1 MNGESVSQIVLAE
14 EAIIGLLLIA
24 SLVAIFV
31 RRYRLPYTVGLVG
44 IGLLISAIFEPL
56 SNPIS
61 PDIILSLLVP
71 PLVFEAAFH
80 LRMDDLRRDFGLI
93 LTLAVPGV
101 ILTTVVVGGLIFV
114 VNIGI
119 DFKVAMV
126 FGALIS
132 ATDPVAVVALF
143 RRLGV
148 PKRLQVLL
156 EGESLFNDGT
166 AIVLFSIMLA
176 IAGMP
181 THGESTLT
189 ADSGLGLWI
198 AEFLK
203 VAGGGVLTGVV
214 LGMFAS
220 QIIGRIDDALVETT
234 LTTVL
239 AFGSYLVGEHV
250 LGVSGVLAVVAAGIV
265 NGNVGPRGMSATT
278 RVVVFNFWE
287 YAAFL
292 ANSFIFLLI
301 GLAIDIA
308 DLLKNLPAIGIAI
321 LAVLLARAL
330 GIYGLSFFNR
340 DISTRWKHILYW
352 GGLRGAVALALAL
365 TLPVNVEPELLKQ
378 VTMLRNM
385 AFGVVLFTLL
395 IQGVSMDWVVKKL
408 KIVQRSAYQEEYER
422 RHARFVAGRAAFDY
436 LRRMNQQGLI
446 SEHTW
451 QRLAPIMERQNDTLV
466 EAVKQVITS
475 NPTVEAEE
483 LDTAHRE
490 ALRAQRSALT
500 GLLRDGVISEETYS
514 QLVGEVDSALTEQ
527 SYNWPELFSLGAAI
541 SSVTHLVAAVIQE
554 ADLESALASLSKLG
568 FSVARLSS
576 TGGFLSRKNVTLL
589 IGVQKGREEIAVKA
603 LQNSCKRRVEF
614 VSSPLRGAG
623 FPMPA
628 PTQVTVGGATVFMFE
643 VESYDEF

>member
-1 MNGESVSQIVLAE
+1 MDDIVVAE
-14 EAIIGLLLIA
+14 EIIIGLLLVA
-24 SLVAIFV
+24 SLVAIVVQRF
-31 RRYRLPYTVGLVG
+31 RLPYTVGLVG
-44 IGLLISAIFEPL
+44 IGLLFASIFEPL
-56 SNPIS
+56 DTPIS
-61 PDIILSLLVP
+61 SEIILSLLVP
-71 PLVFEAAFH
+71 PLIFEAAFH
-80 LRMDDLRRDFGLI
+80 LRLEDLRRDLGLI
-93 LTLAVPGV
+93 LLLAVPGV
-101 ILTTVVVGGLIFV
+101 ILTTFVVGGVIYV
-114 VNIGI
+114 AEIGI
-119 DFKVAMV
+119 GIELALV
-126 FGALIS
+126 FGALIA

-143 RRLGV
+143 RRLGA

-166 AIVLFSIMLA
+166 AIVMFNIMLA
-176 IAGMP
+176 IAGVAA
-181 THGESTLT
+181 HGKSTIT

-239 AFGSYLVGEHV
+239 AFGSYLVGEHI
-250 LGVSGVLAVVAAGIV
+250 LGVSGVLAVVTAGIV
-265 NGNVGPRGMSATT
+265 NGNVGPQGMSATT

-301 GLAIDIA
+301 GLTIDIV
-308 DLLKNLPAIGIAI
+308 DLLNNLPSIGVAI

-330 GIYGLSFFNR
+330 GIYGLSIFSR
-340 DISTRWKHILYW
+340 DISTKWKHIMYW
-352 GGLRGAVALALAL
+352 GGLRGAIALALVL
-365 TLPVNVEPELLKQ
+365 TLSAEDVSLTTVNQ
-378 VTMLRNM
+378 LRSM

-395 IQGVSMDWVVKKL
+395 FQGVSMDWLVKRLKL
-408 KIVQRSAYQEEYER
+408 IQRSVYQEEYER
-422 RHARFVAGRAAFDY
+422 RHARFVAGRAAYDY
-436 LRRMNQQGLI
+436 LRRMNQQGII

-451 QRLAPIMERQNDTLV
+451 QRLAPVIERQNETLV

-475 NPTVEAEE
+475 DPAVEAEE

-500 GLLRDGVISEETYS
+500 GLLRDGVISEENFS
-514 QLVGEVDSALTEQ
+514 QLVSEVDSALAEQ
-527 SYNWPELFSLGAAI
+527 SFNWPELLSLGSTN
-541 SSVTHLVAAVIQE
+541 SSVSHLMAAVIQE

-576 TGGFLSRKNVTLL
+576 TGGFLSRRNITLL
-589 IGVQKGREEIAVKA
+589 VGIQKGREEVAVKA
-603 LQNSCKRRVEF
+603 LKNSCKRRVEF
-614 VSSPLRGAG
+614 VATPLHSAG

-628 PTQVTVGGATVFMFE
+628 PTQVTVGGATIFLFE

>member
-1 MNGESVSQIVLAE
+1 MNGEEVSELVLAE
-14 EAIIGLLLIA
+14 EAIIALLLIA

-56 SNPIS
+56 PNPIS
-61 PDIILSLLVP
+61 PEIILSLLVP

-80 LRMDDLRRDFGLI
+80 LRLDDLRRDFGLI
-93 LTLAVPGV
+93 LMLAVPGV
-101 ILTTVVVGGLIFV
+101 ILTTVVVGGLISWA
-114 VNIGI
+114 NIGI

-126 FGALIS
+126 FGALIA

-143 RRLGV
+143 RQLGV
-148 PKRLQVLL
+148 PKRLQVLM

-166 AIVLFSIMLA
+166 AIVLFNIMLA
-176 IAGMP
+176 IAGLASQD
-181 THGESTLT
+181 STLSPS
-189 ADSGLGLWI
+189 SGLGAWT

-203 VAGGGVLTGVV
+203 VAGGGLAIGIV
-214 LGMFAS
+214 LGVFAS
-220 QIIGRIDDALVETT
+220 QIIGRIDDPLVETT

-239 AFGSYLVGEHV
+239 AYGAFLIGEHG
-250 LGVSGVLAVVAAGIV
+250 LHVSGVLAVVAAGIV
-265 NGNVGPRGMSATT
+265 NGNTGPRGMSPTT

-292 ANSFIFLLI
+292 ANSLIFLLI
-301 GLAIDIA
+301 GLTIDIA
-308 DLLKNLPAIGIAI
+308 DLLNNLPAIGIAI

-330 GIYGLSFFNR
+330 GIYGLSIFNR
-340 DISTRWKHILYW
+340 EIKIRWKHVLYW
-352 GGLRGAVALALAL
+352 GGLRGAIALALAL
-365 TLPVNVEPELLKQ
+365 TIPVKTDMAEQ

-395 IQGVSMDWVVKKL
+395 VQGVSMDWVVKKL
-408 KIVQRSAYQEEYER
+408 ELVQRSHFQEEYER
-422 RHARFVAGRAAFDY
+422 RHARFVAGRAAYDY

-451 QRLAPIMERQNDTLV
+451 QRLAPIMERRNDALV

-500 GLLRDGVISEETYS
+500 GLLRDGVISEEIYS

-527 SYNWPELFSLGAAI
+527 TYNWPELLRFGTSKLHV
-541 SSVTHLVAAVIQE
+541 SHLMAAVIQE
-554 ADLESALASLSKLG
+554 ADLENALGGLNKLG

-576 TGGFLSRKNVTLL
+576 TGGFLSKKNVTLL
-589 IGVQKGREEIAVKA
+589 IGVQEGRAEAAVKA
-603 LQNSCKRRVEF
+603 LKHSCQRRVEF
-614 VSSPLRGAG
+614 VSSPLRGPA
-623 FPMPA
+623 FPMPT